1 MSTAESS
8 KSFNPTNISKLKHIK
23 KIANTSISGGFS
35 YQTLFCLHFFLESQS
50 QQQNHTS
57 YENLKINPQSL
68 NKYHRIFNDS
78 GLVQGTESSMTHI
91 PKNLMNRTLPID
103 PSFSTKNFRNLK
115 KKGPLTSLLHNPLE
129 KSSMIETNDLT
140 DNEIKRKSELTRI
153 ILEEDRQK
161 KKEKIKTI
169 NDVSFLKEEKTFNRT
184 SMKETSILKDGL
196 DVIFLT

>member
-1 MSTAESS
+1 M
-8 KSFNPTNISKLKHIK
+8 
-23 KIANTSISGGFS
+23 
-35 YQTLFCLHFFLESQS
+35 
-50 QQQNHTS
+50 
-57 YENLKINPQSL
+57 
-68 NKYHRIFNDS
+68 
-78 GLVQGTESSMTHI
+78 
-91 PKNLMNRTLPID
+91 
-103 PSFSTKNFRNLK
+103 
-115 KKGPLTSLLHNPLE
+115 LHNPLE